1 MFLRN
6 CLVFALLLPDFS
18 TFEIRPVMRKYL
30 QLLVALT
37 LLISIH
43 TVSIAQPPPPPN
55 GGHGSN
61 GDQVPGGGA
70 PIGEGMFLLFG
81 LAGLYAGK
89 KVNDLRKP
97 LKVE

>member
-1 MFLRN
+1 LYI
-6 CLVFALLLPDFS
+6 FALLLPDLS
-18 TFEIRPVMRKYL
+18 TFEIHPVMRKYFL
-30 QLLVALT
+30 IFVALT

-43 TVSIAQPPPPPN
+43 TVSNAQPPPPPN
-55 GGHGSN
+55 GHGLN
-61 GDQVPGGGA
+61 NDQVPGGGS

-89 KVNDLRKP
+89 KVYDLRKP